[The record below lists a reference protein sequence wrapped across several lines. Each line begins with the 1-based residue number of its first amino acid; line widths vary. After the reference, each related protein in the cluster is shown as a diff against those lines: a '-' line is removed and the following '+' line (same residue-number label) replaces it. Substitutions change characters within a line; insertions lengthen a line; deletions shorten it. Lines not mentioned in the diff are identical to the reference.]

1 MGCCDNMLKYVI
13 FLFNFVVF
21 LCSVALIAIGT
32 YIQLQM
38 KQYLD
43 FLGDTYLNTS
53 VILIIIGGVMLL
65 ISFFGCCGAC
75 TENHCMVYTYAA
87 MMTLILLSLIG
98 VSITIYVFKDDV
110 QQVINDGMRKG
121 MDNYGK
127 PDHKGVTDAWNIVQ
141 HELKCCGS
149 VNYKDWKNVNFSQVP
164 DECCKG
170 EVTDGCANGV
180 IDMDEQQAETKI
192 YTQGCLTKFETF
204 ITDNVGAAA
213 GTGVGLI
220 VLLFIGILV
229 SCCVAKSMRE
239 KQLYV

>member
-21 LCSVALIAIGT
+21 LCSVALIGIGA
-32 YIQLQM
+32 YIQVEM

-43 FLGDTYLNTS
+43 FLGDTYLNSS

-75 TENHCMVYTYAA
+75 TENPCMVYTYAA

-110 QQVINDGMRKG
+110 QTVISTGMQKG
-121 MDNYGK
+121 MENYGQ
-127 PDHKGVTDAWNIVQ
+127 PEHEGVTEAWNIVQ
-141 HELKCCGS
+141 SELKCCGS
-149 VNYKDWKNVNFSQVP
+149 TGFKDWATVDYSKVP
-164 DECCKG
+164 DACCY
-170 EVTDGCANGV
+170 EYTANCADGV
-180 IDMDEQQAETKI
+180 IDMSEQEAAKKI
-192 YTQGCLTKFETF
+192 HTQGCLTLFETT
-204 ITDNVGAAA
+204 IKDNVGAAA

>member
-1 MGCCDNMLKYVI
+1 M
-13 FLFNFVVF
+13 
-21 LCSVALIAIGT
+21 S
-32 YIQLQM
+32 
-38 KQYLD
+38 
-43 FLGDTYLNTS
+43 TS
-53 VILIIIGGVMLL
+53 VRFTCKI
-65 ISFFGCCGAC
+65 
-75 TENHCMVYTYAA
+75 E
-87 MMTLILLSLIG
+87 
-98 VSITIYVFKDDV
+98 D
-110 QQVINDGMRKG
+110 
-121 MDNYGK
+121 
-127 PDHKGVTDAWNIVQ
+127 
-141 HELKCCGS
+141 
-149 VNYKDWKNVNFSQVP
+149 FSDFIFVLYFTAKVP

-204 ITDNVGAAA
+204 IEDNVGAAA

>member
-110 QQVINDGMRKG
+110 QQVINNGMKKG
-121 MDNYGK
+121 MENYGQ

-149 VNYKDWKNVNFSQVP
+149 VNYKDWKTVNFSKVP

-180 IDMDEQQAETKI
+180 IDMDEQQAATKI

-204 ITDNVGAAA
+204 IKDNVGAAA

>member
-1 MGCCDNMLKYVI
+1 MLGTLSNTNSSAADQLTTRIGKLSTSVSFAYFVI
-13 FLFNFVVF
+13 F
-21 LCSVALIAIGT
+21 
-32 YIQLQM
+32 
-38 KQYLD
+38 
-43 FLGDTYLNTS
+43 
-53 VILIIIGGVMLL
+53 
-65 ISFFGCCGAC
+65 
-75 TENHCMVYTYAA
+75 H
-87 MMTLILLSLIG
+87 TLIDLYF
-98 VSITIYVFKDDV
+98 TAK
-110 QQVINDGMRKG
+110 
-121 MDNYGK
+121 
-127 PDHKGVTDAWNIVQ
+127 
-141 HELKCCGS
+141 
-149 VNYKDWKNVNFSQVP
+149 VP

-204 ITDNVGAAA
+204 IQDNVGAAA